1 LQLVNA
7 WRRSP
12 FFRVDV
18 AVVSVIATLIVAL
31 ALAGTGGGD
40 PPSPGANAT
49 PVAVDPSAPGPP
61 IPAGFVGLSIEYPA
75 LEAYAGSD
83 PSSLDPVFE
92 QLVRN
97 LAPGQAPV
105 LRIGGNSAD
114 RTWWPVAGVGRP
126 PGVSFDL
133 TRQWLEVTRSL
144 AQKLGAH
151 MILGVNLEQ
160 DSPPVAAAEARALI
174 DGVGRGS
181 VRALELGN
189 EPDLYPA
196 FPWYRARG
204 HAILGRPK
212 SYDEA
217 AFSRDFAGFTG
228 ALPNVPL
235 AGPSLSGTMWTRDL
249 GQFLAAEP
257 KLGLVTLH
265 RYPLQVC
272 LTPPTSA
279 RYPTIARLLSPAT
292 STELAESFA
301 PYVALARAHGLSLR
315 VDELNTVSCGADPTV
330 SKSFASALW
339 ALNTLFGLANVGVS
353 GVNVHTFPGA
363 GYELFK
369 INGQSGRWRADVSP
383 EYYGM
388 LMFAQ
393 ATPPGSRL
401 LHVGDAGIPGVTVW
415 ATRAADGTVRV
426 VLTNE
431 GSSPR
436 KLAVGIPGNFD
447 GATLTRLTAPSAGS
461 RSGVTLGGQS
471 FGSQTTTGVLAG
483 PAQHEPVSGDG
494 GRYVVDLPGVSAA
507 MLVLSRHATGS
518 SMTR

>member
-1 LQLVNA
+1 VNA
-7 WRRSP
+7 WRSSR
-12 FFRVDV
+12 FFHFDV
-18 AVVSVIATLIVAL
+18 AVVSIVAVLIIGFSL
-31 ALAGTGGGD
+31 ASAGGKAD
-40 PPSPGANAT
+40 SPSLHAT
-49 PVAVDPSAPGPP
+49 AVTIDPGPND
-61 IPAGFVGLSIEYPA
+61 PAVPQGFLGLSIEYPA
-75 LEAYAGSD
+75 LEAYAGTE

-97 LAPGQAPV
+97 LAPGQAPL

-114 RTWWPVAGVGRP
+114 RTWWPVAGVSRP

-133 TRQWLEVTRSL
+133 TRQWLEVTRAL

-151 MILGVNLEQ
+151 VILGVNLEQ
-160 DSPPVAAAEARALI
+160 DSPQIAAAEARALI
-174 DGVGRGS
+174 DGVGRQS

-189 EPDLYPA
+189 EPDLYSA
-196 FPWYRARG
+196 FPWYRSGG
-204 HAILGRPK
+204 HAVLGRPK
-212 SYDEA
+212 GYDEA
-217 AFSRDFAGFTG
+217 AFSRDFAGFTS
-228 ALPNVPL
+228 ALPDVPL
-235 AGPSLSGTMWTRDL
+235 AGPSLSGMIWTRDL

-272 LTPPTSA
+272 LTPRTSA

-315 VDELNTVSCGADPTV
+315 VDELNTVSCGADPAV

-339 ALNTLFGLANVGVS
+339 AVNTLFGLASVGVS

-369 INGQSGRWRADVSP
+369 IAGSGGQWRAAVSP

-388 LMFAQ
+388 LMFAE
-393 ATPPGSRL
+393 ATPPGSHLVSVRS
-401 LHVGDAGIPGVTVW
+401 VNVPGVNVW
-415 ATRAADGTVRV
+415 ATRATDGTVRV

-431 GSSPR
+431 GSSTHE
-436 KLAVGIPGNFD
+436 LAVRVPGKFD
-447 GATLTRLTAPSAGS
+447 DATLTRLTAPSAGS

-471 FGSQTTTGVLAG
+471 FGAQTSTGLLAG
-483 PAQHEPVSGDG
+483 TPQHPSVSGDD
-494 GRYVVDLPGVSAA
+494 GRYVVELPRVSAA
-507 MLVLSRHATGS
+507 MLVLSPRATGH
-518 SMTR
+518 R